1 MEKKTYK
8 KLSMKVIMLHQ
19 RTHLLAGSGEEPE
32 QEPDNTKSYGGWL
45 Q

>member
-8 KLSMKVIMLHQ
+8 KLSMKVIMLQQ
-19 RTHLLAGSGEEPE
+19 RTHLLAGSGEE
-32 QEPDNTKSYGGWL
+32 QEPNDAPTYRGWL